1 MSNAVSSLIFACR
14 NVNKLIFACRNVN
27 KTENGEI
34 GRAPVAAA
42 QSINV
47 LNQISKYNKVIA
59 KGTDAAV
66 SVFDNLAQ
74 KSKVVDYTVKG
85 VKWATKNVNP
95 LICVSGGVKVLMS
108 DDKTTA
114 AVKEVAALSTMFAG
128 EAVAKKLL
136 PKLIAKLPVGS
147 KAGAIINGL
156 LFVGASIAS
165 YSVGEKLGTDLAK
178 EVKTNWAKEPQKINQ
193 MA

>member
-1 MSNAVSSLIFACR
+1 MSNAVSS
-14 NVNKLIFACRNVN
+14 LIFACRNVN

-74 KSKVVDYTVKG
+74 KRKVVDYTVKG

-136 PKLIAKLPVGS
+136 PKLIANLPVGS

>member
-1 MSNAVSSLIFACR
+1 
-14 NVNKLIFACRNVN
+14 
-27 KTENGEI
+27 
-34 GRAPVAAA
+34 
-42 QSINV
+42 
-47 LNQISKYNKVIA
+47 
-59 KGTDAAV
+59 
-66 SVFDNLAQ
+66 
-74 KSKVVDYTVKG
+74 
-85 VKWATKNVNP
+85 
-95 LICVSGGVKVLMS
+95 MS

>member
-14 NVNKLIFACRNVN
+14 NVD
-27 KTENGEI
+27 KTQNGEL

-47 LNQISKYNKVIA
+47 LNQVSKYNKVIA

-66 SVFDNLAQ
+66 SVFENLAQ
-74 KSKVVDYTVKG
+74 KSRVVDYTVKG
-85 VKWATKNVNP
+85 VKWATRNVNP
-95 LICVSGGVKVLMS
+95 LICLSGGVKVLMA

-114 AVKEVAALSTMFAG
+114 AVKEVSALSLMFAG
-128 EAVAKKLL
+128 EAAAKRLL
-136 PKLIAKLPVGS
+136 PKLIAKLPLGT
-147 KAGAIINGL
+147 KAGAIVNGL

-165 YSVGEKLGTDLAK
+165 YSAGEKLGKSLAK
-178 EVKTNWAKEPQKINQ
+178 EVKTNWTIEPAKIDQ

>member
-1 MSNAVSSLIFACR
+1 MSNAISS
-14 NVNKLIFACRNVN
+14 LIFACRNVN

-42 QSINV
+42 QCINV

-66 SVFDNLAQ
+66 SVFDKMAKEH
-74 KSKVVDYTVKG
+74 KSVDYAVKG

-95 LICVSGGVKVLMS
+95 LICVSGGIKVLMS
-108 DDKTTA
+108 EDKTTA
-114 AVKEVAALSTMFAG
+114 AIKETAALSAMFSG
-128 EAVAKKLL
+128 EAIAKNLL
-136 PKLIAKLPVGS
+136 PKLIKKLPVGN
-147 KAGAIINGL
+147 KVGAVIEGL

-165 YSVGEKLGTDLAK
+165 YSVGESIGKDLSD
-178 EVKTNWAKEPQKINQ
+178 EVNINWAKEPVKINQ

>member
-1 MSNAVSSLIFACR
+1 MSNAVSS
-14 NVNKLIFACRNVN
+14 LIFACRNVN

-47 LNQISKYNKVIA
+47 LNQVSKYNKVIA

-66 SVFDNLAQ
+66 SVFEDLAK
-74 KSKVVDYTVKG
+74 KSKPVDYAVKG

-95 LICVSGGVKVLMS
+95 LICVSGGIKVAMS
-108 DDKTTA
+108 DDKSSA
-114 AVKEVAALSTMFAG
+114 AIKEIAALSTMFAG
-128 EAVAKKLL
+128 ETAAKKLL
-136 PKLIAKLPVGS
+136 PKIVEKLPVGH
-147 KAGAIINGL
+147 KVGGVIKGL

-165 YSVGEKLGTDLAK
+165 YSAGEKLGANLAEEFK
-178 EVKTNWAKEPQKINQ
+178 INWTKEPRKINQ
-193 MA
+193 IA

>member
-14 NVNKLIFACRNVN
+14 DVN

>member
-1 MSNAVSSLIFACR
+1 MSNAVSS
-14 NVNKLIFACRNVN
+14 LIFACRNVN

-47 LNQISKYNKVIA
+47 LNQVSKNNKAIA
-59 KGTDAAV
+59 QGTDAAV
-66 SVFDNLAQ
+66 SVFENLAK
-74 KSKVVDYTVKG
+74 KSKPVDYAVKG

-95 LICVSGGVKVLMS
+95 LICVSGGIKVAMS
-108 DDKTTA
+108 DDKTSTA
-114 AVKEVAALSTMFAG
+114 IKEVAALSTMFAG
-128 EAVAKKLL
+128 EGIAKKAL
-136 PKLIAKLPVGS
+136 PKLIEKLPVGS
-147 KAGAIINGL
+147 KAGAIIQGL

-165 YSVGEKLGTDLAK
+165 YSAGEKLGTNMAD
-178 EVKTNWAKEPQKINQ
+178 EVKLNWAKEPAKINQ

>member
-1 MSNAVSSLIFACR
+1 MSNAVSS
-14 NVNKLIFACRNVN
+14 LIFACRNVN

-34 GRAPVAAA
+34 GRAPVAAV

-47 LNQISKYNKVIA
+47 LNQVSKYNKAIA
-59 KGTDAAV
+59 QGTDAAV
-66 SVFDNLAQ
+66 SVFENLAK
-74 KSKVVDYTVKG
+74 KSKPVDYAVKG

-95 LICVSGGVKVLMS
+95 LICVSGGIKVAMS
-108 DDKTTA
+108 DDKPSA
-114 AVKEVAALSTMFAG
+114 AIKEVAALSTMFAG
-128 EAVAKKLL
+128 ESIAKKVL
-136 PKLIAKLPVGS
+136 PMLIEKLPLGN
-147 KAGAIINGL
+147 KAGAVVKGL

-165 YSVGEKLGTDLAK
+165 YSAGEKLGTVLAD